1 MRNKRNYL
9 IALSLACIIGTSVS
23 SNAIN
28 AKAEIDGD
36 LSIEEGGKEY
46 ILTEEDALLDQKK
59 LEEDIAVPFAA
70 GDFNIDF
77 KRIVLCKKKIII
89 ADQLLLKMFCNI

>member
-9 IALSLACIIGTSVS
+9 IALSLACIIGTSIS

-28 AKAEIDGD
+28 AKAEVDGD

-46 ILTEEDALLDQKK
+46 ILTEEDALLDQ
-59 LEEDIAVPFAA
+59 
-70 GDFNIDF
+70 
-77 KRIVLCKKKIII
+77 
-89 ADQLLLKMFCNI
+89 